1 MTTRRTLLAIVALTV
16 LCATVA
22 LAQYAGPKLEG
33 TATLRS
39 GETISGVVLS
49 AQLGIVDGAEI
60 GSSLTDGGYIS
71 IAAAGGERAVKATEI
86 VSLDVEWANTGTPE
100 ASKWKIARLTVIT
113 TGGETIAGEPTWLVH
128 ATSLNVEQADGARK
142 KVYAFPLAGANFSAD
157 NLLAR
162 LVLGASAPVT
172 DLVPVTPTPTITPVP
187 APTPPTTDT
196 PTTTEV
202 VTIEPV
208 TPTPA
213 PTLPTTDTP
222 VVTPTPAPPVVTPTP
237 YVPDMTPTVTVAAP
251 PLVTN
256 VPAGA
261 IIVFE
266 VINPETGNPMRIKFL
281 LVPLAVE

>member
-1 MTTRRTLLAIVALTV
+1 MTTRRTLLSVVALTV

-60 GSSLTDGGYIS
+60 GSNLADGGYIS
-71 IAAAGGERAVKATEI
+71 IAAEGGERAVKATEI
-86 VSLDVEWANTGTPE
+86 VSLDVEWANTGTAE
-100 ASKWKIARLTVIT
+100 ASKWKIARLTAVT
-113 TGGETIAGEPTWLVH
+113 ADGETITGEPTWLVH
-128 ATSLNVEQADGARK
+128 ATSLNVEQADGSRK

-157 NLLAR
+157 SLLTK
-162 LVLGASAPVT
+162 LVLGANAPAPEV
-172 DLVPVTPTPTITPVP
+172 VPVTPTPPVVTPVP
-187 APTPPTTDT
+187 TPTPPVADT

-202 VTIEPV
+202 VVIESATPPTTDTLVV
-208 TPTPA
+208 TPVV
-213 PTLPTTDTP
+213 DTP
-222 VVTPTPAPPVVTPTP
+222 VVTVTP
-237 YVPDMTPTVTVAAP
+237 DTPTVTVAAP

-261 IIVFE
+261 VIVFE
-266 VINPETGNPMRIKFL
+266 VINPETGNPMKIKFL
-281 LVPLAVE
+281 LVPLTVE

>member
-1 MTTRRTLLAIVALTV
+1 MTTRRILLSVAALTV

-60 GSSLTDGGYIS
+60 GSNLADGGYIS
-71 IAAAGGERAVKATEI
+71 IAAEGGERDIKATEI
-86 VSLDVEWANTGTPE
+86 ASLDVEWANTGTAE
-100 ASKWKIARLTVIT
+100 ASKWKIARLTVVT
-113 TGGETIAGEPTWLVH
+113 TGGETVTGEPTWLVH
-128 ATSLNVEQADGARK
+128 ATSLNVEQADGSRK

-157 NLLAR
+157 NLLTK
-162 LVLGASAPVT
+162 LVLGAAPVA
-172 DLVPVTPTPTITPVP
+172 DVAPVTPTPPVVTPV
-187 APTPPTTDT
+187 PTPPTTDT

-202 VTIEPV
+202 VVIEPA
-208 TPTPA
+208 TP
-213 PTLPTTDTP
+213 PTTDTP
-222 VVTPTPAPPVVTPTP
+222 VVTPVVDTPVVTVTP
-237 YVPDMTPTVTVAAP
+237 DTPTVTVAAP

-261 IIVFE
+261 VIVFE
-266 VINPETGNPMRIKFL
+266 VINPETGNPMKIKFL